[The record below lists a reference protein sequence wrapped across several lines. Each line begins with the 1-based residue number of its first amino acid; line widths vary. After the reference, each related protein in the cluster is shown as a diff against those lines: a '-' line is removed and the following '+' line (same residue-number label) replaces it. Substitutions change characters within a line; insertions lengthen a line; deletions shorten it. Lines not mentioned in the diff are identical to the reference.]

1 MGRDVWDSEKRIS
14 GPIFKDLPVL
24 VLSGTE
30 DKIIV
35 PEIHNQL
42 YAAAA
47 HLDNVPPVSDDNWNV
62 TGSGLKILVET
73 RSGHVGTRYFRGL
86 LEHAMQSDQHDED
99 SEERL
104 ILRRFIQEHIVGNTK
119 CFEGP
124 PPTAVRSVPSQW
136 VNYAWLIPSL
146 LIAMW
151 FMVSYVRKTF
161 TVEVVHHADP
171 IAAIV

>member
-47 HLDNVPPVSDDNWNV
+47 HLENVPPVSDDNWDV
-62 TGSGLKILVET
+62 TGSGLKVLVET
-73 RSGHVGTRYFRGL
+73 ESGHIDTRPLRTL
-86 LEHAMQSDQHDED
+86 LENTMLSDQEDE
-99 SEERL
+99 EL
-104 ILRRFIQEHIVGNTK
+104 LTLQRFIQEHIVGNTK

-124 PPTAVRSVPSQW
+124 PPTSVRSVPSQW

-151 FMVSYVRKTF
+151 FMVSYIRKTF